1 MNKETKVD
9 KAYSGKIIYH
19 GNKPY
24 QLVPELH
31 IYINDIREK
40 VINSYIED
48 GEDKETAQFIVDYFE
63 YIYGKREEREEE

>member
-1 MNKETKVD
+1 MNKETKID

-31 IYINDIREK
+31 KGMCEGCSLYDRSCPSRITGYCTQGYILKK
-40 VINSYIED
+40 VIL
-48 GEDKETAQFIVDYFE
+48 
-63 YIYGKREEREEE
+63 

>member
-1 MNKETKVD
+1 MTEIKAVEYYSSNKGLKNI
-9 KAYSGKIIYH
+9 YSKFLKFGST
-19 GNKPY
+19 
-24 QLVPELH
+24 ED
-31 IYINDIREK
+31 NDIREK

>member
-31 IYINDIREK
+31 KGMCEGCSLYHNKGYILKKIILWQK
-40 VINSYIED
+40 
-48 GEDKETAQFIVDYFE
+48 
-63 YIYGKREEREEE
+63 

>member
-19 GNKPY
+19 CNKPY

-31 IYINDIREK
+31 KGMCEGCSLYHNSCPPRVTNYCTQGYILKKI
-40 VINSYIED
+40 IL
-48 GEDKETAQFIVDYFE
+48 
-63 YIYGKREEREEE
+63 

>member
-1 MNKETKVD
+1 MNKEIKVD

-31 IYINDIREK
+31 KGMCEGCSLYH
-40 VINSYIED
+40 NSCPP
-48 GEDKETAQFIVDYFE
+48 IVTNYC
-63 YIYGKREEREEE
+63 